1 MINNEELADKITK
14 EMNTKDPFFLCGN
27 YVILRLVFEI
37 FDFINGQYG
46 FPKKRNLT
54 PELLKIF
61 TKQEVLKEFIPI
73 VKENGSVKLWKKLI
87 EETERE
93 PNLYKKI
100 TEPLYVSLEKSS
112 IKNIL
117 EKINNE

>member
-73 VKENGSVKLWKKLI
+73 VEENGSVKLWKKLI

-100 TEPLYVSLEKSS
+100 IEPLYVSLEKSS